1 MTTGSH
7 GTTFGGN
14 PLAMSVG
21 NAVLDVVLAP
31 GFFERVGQ
39 AGLLLKQRLAELQDR
54 HPGVI
59 AEIRGDGLMLGLRT
73 VVPNGDFVAA
83 ARARHLLVIAAGDN
97 VVRLLPPLV
106 VTDAEIADAFDRL
119 DAACADIE
127 AKGAPAGAAT
137 QAVTSAVRVG
147 AS

>member
-1 MTTGSH
+1 M
-7 GTTFGGN
+7 
-14 PLAMSVG
+14 
-21 NAVLDVVLAP
+21 
-31 GFFERVGQ
+31 
-39 AGLLLKQRLAELQDR
+39 LKQRLAELQDR

-59 AEIRGDGLMLGLRT
+59 GEIRGDGLMLGLRT
-73 VVPNGDFVAA
+73 VVPNGEFVAA
-83 ARARHLLVIAAGDN
+83 ARARHILVIAAGDN

-127 AKGAPAGAAT
+127 AKSAPSGVEAE
-137 QAVTSAVRVG
+137 AVTSAVRAG